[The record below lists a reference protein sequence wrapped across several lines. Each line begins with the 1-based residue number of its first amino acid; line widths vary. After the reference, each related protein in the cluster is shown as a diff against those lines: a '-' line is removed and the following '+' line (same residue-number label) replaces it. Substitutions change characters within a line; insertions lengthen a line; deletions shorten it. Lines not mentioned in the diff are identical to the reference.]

1 MGDLLGERLDQV
13 GKLDFTNLTL
23 IIAITA
29 WVFYFRIIISIDFR
43 TIQIE
48 FDSAGSGVCDLAFEE
63 GDYRKWDEEEHR
75 HEDSVELDIV
85 FARQNPSDPSAFSPS
100 RAQTEG
106 VDLLKWRN
114 QESFNE
120 IEGGWAIRSASRTIT
135 VR

>member
-85 FARQNPSDPSAFSPS
+85 FARQNPSDPVSLFTFASS
-100 RAQTEG
+100 NRGGGLAQMAQSG
-106 VDLLKWRN
+106 KL
-114 QESFNE
+114 Q
-120 IEGGWAIRSASRTIT
+120 
-135 VR
+135 